1 MSSQALDSAKVA
13 FIEAAIEHG
22 VLLFGNFTLKS
33 GRQSPYFFNA
43 GLLYSSSLLSTTSQ
57 AYAKILSSSR
67 IPDFDVLFGPAYKGI
82 SLAAVSAVS
91 LYQQTG
97 KDIGYCYNRKEKKDH
112 GEGGTMV
119 GAPLKGRIVIIDDVL
134 TSGKAI
140 REAIDI
146 LKASP
151 EAKLVGI
158 VQLVDRQE
166 KGQSGSGKSTVQ
178 EVEEEFGVPVEPIIG
193 LDDIVKYL
201 EGSGKWDK
209 ELREVRKYREEYGVQ
224 RS

>member
-43 GLLYSSSLLSTTSQ
+43 GLLYSSSLLSTTAQ

-201 EGSGKWDK
+201 ESSGKWEK
-209 ELREVRKYREEYGVQ
+209 ELQEVRKYRAEYGVQ

>member
-43 GLLYSSSLLSTTSQ
+43 GLLYSSSLLSTTAQ
-57 AYAKILSSSR
+57 GYAKVLSSSR

-201 EGSGKWDK
+201 ESSGKWEK
-209 ELREVRKYREEYGVQ
+209 ELQEVRKYRAEYGVQ

>member
-1 MSSQALDSAKVA
+1 
-13 FIEAAIEHG
+13 
-22 VLLFGNFTLKS
+22 
-33 GRQSPYFFNA
+33 
-43 GLLYSSSLLSTTSQ
+43 
-57 AYAKILSSSR
+57 
-67 IPDFDVLFGPAYKGI
+67 
-82 SLAAVSAVS
+82 
-91 LYQQTG
+91 
-97 KDIGYCYNRKEKKDH
+97 
-112 GEGGTMV
+112 MV

-201 EGSGKWDK
+201 ESSGKWEK
-209 ELREVRKYREEYGVQ
+209 ELQEVRRYRAEYGVQ

>member
-1 MSSQALDSAKVA
+1 MSSSLDPAKVA
-13 FIEAAIEHG
+13 FIEAAIKHG
-22 VLLFGNFTLKS
+22 VLLFGDFTLKS
-33 GRQSPYFFNA
+33 GRKSPYFFNA
-43 GLLYSSSLLSTTSQ
+43 GLLYSSSLLTTTAN
-57 AYAKILSSSR
+57 AYAKILSDSR

-82 SLAAVSAVS
+82 SLAAVSSVA

-140 REAIDI
+140 REAIAI
-146 LKASP
+146 LQASP
-151 EAKLVGI
+151 DAKLVGI

-166 KGQSGSGKSTVQ
+166 KGQGGSGKSTVQ

-193 LDDIVKYL
+193 LDDIIAYL
-201 EGSGKWDK
+201 ESSGKWEK
-209 ELREVRKYREEYGVQ
+209 ELKEVTRYREEYGVK
-224 RS
+224 RA